1 MATASPKK
9 HLSLGR
15 ILLYSLASAG
25 LNILAI
31 TVSTWLLYFYSPPID
46 SGRFIYLPMAFVGT
60 VAFIVSLWDAVI
72 DPFIGQFSDNL
83 RSKWGRRK
91 PFIIFGAPATAILV
105 VLIWTPPMS
114 SSILMV
120 SIYFL
125 VVNLFYNTAYSL
137 VGIPY
142 DATMPEMAPEAHERV
157 KLSYFKGLFGIFGVL
172 IGTIVVVP
180 LFSSNGP
187 LAMGIALAV
196 VGLITLWGSLLGLK
210 ETDRPIG
217 DTMPV
222 WEGLKTTLRTK
233 QFLFLF
239 FSTLFVHITYQMV
252 VASIPYFTTLV
263 IGKTEGDVMYFEGV
277 LIVAIAITGPLWML
291 WNRRKSQ
298 RDLIKISLVIF
309 IISLVMMYFVG
320 GVPGMGVDVQAYI
333 ALAVAGVSLG
343 GYLILIYAMMG
354 NVVDYDEMLTNRR
367 REANYYGTF
376 SLGIG
381 LGSSIGM
388 LVLPFLLNTFGYTR
402 DNPAGVRIGYLVMAV
417 FVLIGLI
424 IFQGYRLG
432 ETPEETRRVMGLEE
446 AGDAIAEN

>member
-1 MATASPKK
+1 VTTTQKTN
-9 HLSLGR
+9 HLPLSR

-31 TVSTWLLYFYSPPID
+31 TVSTWLLYFYSPPPD
-46 SGRFIYLPMAFVGT
+46 SGRHIYLPLAFVGA
-60 VAFIVSLWDAVI
+60 VAFIVSIWDAVI
-72 DPFIGQFSDNL
+72 DPFIGQISDNL
-83 RSKWGRRK
+83 RSKWGRRR

-114 SSILMV
+114 SSILLV

-125 VVNLFYNTAYSL
+125 VINLLYNTAYSL

-142 DATMPEMAPEAHERV
+142 DATMPEMAPETHERV
-157 KLSYFKGLFGIFGVL
+157 KLSYFKGLFGIIGVL
-172 IGTIVVVP
+172 IGSLVAAPLFGTIGPVAMGVVV
-180 LFSSNGP
+180 
-187 LAMGIALAV
+187 AI
-196 VGLITLWGSLLGLK
+196 VGLITLWGSLFGIK
-210 ETDRPIG
+210 ETDRPVG

-222 WEGLKTTLRTK
+222 WAGLKTTMKNR

-239 FSTLFVHITYQMV
+239 FSTLFVHITYQMML
-252 VASIPYFTTLV
+252 ASMPYFITLV
-263 IGKTEGDVMYFEGV
+263 VGGKESDVGIFQGV
-277 LIVAIAITGPLWML
+277 LILAIAITGPLWML

-309 IISLVMMYFVG
+309 IVALLLMSLVG
-320 GVPGMGVDVQAYI
+320 QVPRMGVDVQAYI
-333 ALAVAGVSLG
+333 ALAVSGISLG

-388 LVLPFLLNTFGYTR
+388 LVLPFLLSTFGFTH
-402 DNPAGVRIGYLVMAV
+402 DNPGGVRVGFMVMAA

-424 IFQGYRLG
+424 IFQGYHLG
-432 ETPEETRRVMGLEE
+432 ETPEETRRNMGLPEVE
-446 AGDAIAEN
+446 DALT

>member
-1 MATASPKK
+1 MTSTTQKP
-9 HLSLGR
+9 HLPMSR

-31 TVSTWLLYFYSPPID
+31 TVSTWLLYFYSPPPD
-46 SGRFIYLPMAFVGT
+46 SGRHIYLPVAFVGA
-60 VAFIVSLWDAVI
+60 VAFIVSIWDAVI

-83 RSKWGRRK
+83 RSKWGRRR

-125 VVNLFYNTAYSL
+125 VINLLYNTAYSL

-142 DATMPEMAPEAHERV
+142 DATMPEMAPEVHERV
-157 KLSYFKGLFGIFGVL
+157 KLSYFKGLFGIIGVL
-172 IGTIVVVP
+172 IGSLVAAPLFGSIGPVAMGVVV
-180 LFSSNGP
+180 
-187 LAMGIALAV
+187 AI
-196 VGLITLWGSLLGLK
+196 VGLITLWGSLLGIK
-210 ETDRPIG
+210 ETEKPVGEKI
-217 DTMPV
+217 PV
-222 WEGLKTTLRTK
+222 WEGIKTTMRNR

-239 FSTLFVHITYQMV
+239 FSTLFVHITYQMML
-252 VASIPYFTTLV
+252 ASLPYFITLIV
-263 IGKTEGDVMYFEGV
+263 GGTEGDVGIFQGV
-277 LIVAIAITGPLWML
+277 LILAIAITGPLWML

-309 IISLVMMYFVG
+309 IFALLMMSFVG
-320 GVPGMGVDVQAYI
+320 KVSGIPVDIQAYL
-333 ALAVAGVSLG
+333 ALAVSGVSLG

-381 LGSSIGM
+381 LGSSIGL
-388 LVLPFLLNTFGYTR
+388 LVLPFLLGTFGFTR
-402 DNPAGVRIGYLVMAV
+402 DNPGGVRAGFLVMAA

-424 IFQGYRLG
+424 IFQGYHLG
-432 ETPEETRRVMGLEE
+432 ETPQETRKVMGLEE
-446 AGDAIAEN
+446 ADHANSGN

>member
-1 MATASPKK
+1 MTTTTQKS
-9 HLSLGR
+9 HLSMGR

-31 TVSTWLLYFYSPPID
+31 TVSTWLLYFYSPPPD

-72 DPFIGQFSDNL
+72 DPFIGQYSDNL

-91 PFIIFGAPATAILV
+91 PFIMFGAPATAILV

-125 VVNLFYNTAYSL
+125 VINLLYNTAYSL

-142 DATMPEMAPEAHERV
+142 DATMPEMAPEVHERV
-157 KLSYFKGLFGIFGVL
+157 KLSYFKGLFGIIGVL
-172 IGTIVVVP
+172 IGTIAVVP
-180 LFSSNGP
+180 LFSSKGP
-187 LAMGIALAV
+187 MAMGIALAV

-217 DTMPV
+217 ETMPV
-222 WEGLKTTLRTK
+222 REGLKTTLRNK

-252 VASIPYFTTLV
+252 VTSIPYFTTLV
-263 IGKTEGDVMYFEGV
+263 IGKTEDDVMYFEGV
-277 LIVAIAITGPLWML
+277 LILAIAITGPLWML

-309 IISLVMMYFVG
+309 LVALIMMFFVG
-320 GVPGMGVDVQAYI
+320 EVPGLGVDIQAYI
-333 ALAVAGVSLG
+333 ALAVSGISLG

-381 LGSSIGM
+381 LGSSVGM
-388 LVLPFLLNTFGYTR
+388 LVLPYLLNTFGYTR
-402 DNPAGVRIGYLVMAV
+402 ANPTGVRIGFLVMAV

-432 ETPEETRRVMGLEE
+432 ETPEETRKNMGLPEIE
-446 AGDAIAEN
+446 NAISEN

>member
-1 MATASPKK
+1 MTTTLKK
-9 HLSLGR
+9 THLSLGR
-15 ILLYSLASAG
+15 ILTYSLASAG

-31 TVSTWLLYFYSPPID
+31 TVSTWLLYFYSPPTD
-46 SGRFIYLPMAFVGT
+46 SGRHIYLPVAFVGA
-60 VAFIVSLWDAVI
+60 VAFIVALWDAVI

-83 RSKWGRRK
+83 RSRWGRRR
-91 PFIIFGAPATAILV
+91 PFIIFGAPAIAIFV

-114 SSILMV
+114 SSILMISV
-120 SIYFL
+120 YFL
-125 VVNLFYNTAYSL
+125 LINVLYNTAYSL

-142 DATMPEMAPEAHERV
+142 DATMPEMAPEPHERV
-157 KLSYFKGLFGIFGVL
+157 KLSYFKGLFGIIGVL
-172 IGTIVVVP
+172 IGSLVAAPLFDSIGPVAMGVVV
-180 LFSSNGP
+180 
-187 LAMGIALAV
+187 AI
-196 VGLITLWGSLLGLK
+196 VGLLTMWGSLLGIK

-222 WEGLKTTLRTK
+222 WEGLKTTMKNR

-239 FSTLFVHITYQMV
+239 FSTLFVHITYQMML
-252 VASIPYFTTLV
+252 ASMPYFITLV
-263 IGKTEGDVMYFEGV
+263 VGGTEGDVGIFQGV
-277 LIVAIAITGPLWML
+277 LILAIAITGPLWLL

-309 IISLVMMYFVG
+309 IVALLLMSFVG
-320 GVPGMGVDVQAYI
+320 QVPGMGVDIQAYI
-333 ALAVAGVSLG
+333 ALAISGVSLG

-354 NVVDYDEMLTNRR
+354 NVVDYDEMRTHRR

-381 LGSSIGM
+381 LGSAIGM
-388 LVLPFLLNTFGYTR
+388 LVLPFLLDTFGYTR
-402 DNPAGVRIGYLVMAV
+402 ANPGGIRAGFLVMAV

-432 ETPEETRRVMGLEE
+432 ETPEETRKNMGLTE
-446 AGDAIAEN
+446 AEDDLAKI